1 MIRGRLRMGVIGLLA
16 LECLPAACHG
26 QGSRAKKD
34 RSTPVVVRDTALV
47 NAFKDTAVSSFAPP
61 GARRFSLPAQR
72 DSLLALLKRERK
84 QWRARNPQDYR
95 FLLRVGCFC
104 PGPRGWLLM
113 DVRSGQ
119 PLRAWDRTGK
129 AVALED
135 WNTFN
140 IDRLFD
146 NVERSAGQSRAMQI
160 VFDPRWHFPS
170 YVYTSA
176 QMPDTWGIIEAR
188 GFRKP

>member
-1 MIRGRLRMGVIGLLA
+1 MAVIGVLA
-16 LECLPAACHG
+16 LECLPAACHS
-26 QGSRAKKD
+26 QASRPKKD
-34 RSTPVVVRDTALV
+34 GGARVVVRDTALV

-61 GARRFSLPAQR
+61 GARSFDLRKPAER

-84 QWRARNPQDYR
+84 LWRARKPPDYR

-119 PLRAWDRTGK
+119 PLRAWDKTGK
-129 AVALED
+129 AVALQD
-135 WNTFN
+135 WNTFS
-140 IDRLFD
+140 IDVLFD
-146 NVERSAGQSRAMQI
+146 NMERSAGQVRSMQI

-170 YVYTSA
+170 YVHTSQ

-188 GFRKP
+188 GFRKF